1 MRNKK
6 ENLGLSADNTM
17 LVSAGNKRLVIQQYK
32 NILKDEEC
40 DNIRPSLREYR
51 KQIEKELY
59 LKYKGNRKLS
69 YNQNA
74 YKQPL
79 TSHNKYVNHLEDS
92 RKYTNK
98 DSSTN
103 LMQFNKS
110 QKNKYQNINSFI
122 MS

>member
-6 ENLGLSADNTM
+6 DNLGFSADNTM
-17 LVSAGNKRLVIQQYK
+17 AISTGNQRMVLKQYK
-32 NILKDEEC
+32 NILKDEEQE
-40 DNIRPSLREYR
+40 NTRPSLREYR

-59 LKYKGNRKLS
+59 SKYKDTRKLS

-79 TSHNKYVNHLEDS
+79 TSHNKYANHLEEF

-103 LMQFNKS
+103 LLQFNKS
-110 QKNKYQNINSFI
+110 KKNKNQNINSFI
-122 MS
+122 M